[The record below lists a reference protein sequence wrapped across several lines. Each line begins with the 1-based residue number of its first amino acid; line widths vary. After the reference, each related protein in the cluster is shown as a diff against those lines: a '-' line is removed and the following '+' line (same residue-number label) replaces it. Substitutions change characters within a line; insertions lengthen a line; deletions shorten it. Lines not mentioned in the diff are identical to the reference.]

1 MRTLCTL
8 PAVTAALAFFAP
20 ARANEHIPPADDII
34 VHGRALEQVGIASS
48 GSEGVV
54 GYADFEDRPISR
66 VGELAENVPGLIATQ
81 HSGSGKANQYF
92 LRGFNL
98 DHGTDLA
105 GFVDGAPINMRSHG
119 HGQGYLD
126 LNFLIP
132 EIVERI
138 DYTKG
143 PYHAEKGDFA
153 SAGSISFTT
162 KSKLV
167 RPLVEVEA
175 GSFGHV
181 RALMAGSGEAGSG
194 TVLGAFEGT
203 ISDGPYV
210 LGEKLR
216 KVNGLIKY
224 SQDNWSLS
232 LSGYHTSYRAT
243 DQVPL
248 RAIQSGLISRLGFI
262 DGDLGGRVSRVAAN
276 FNGDFDGTKV
286 SAYAIGY
293 RFRLTSN
300 FTYFLDD
307 PVNGDEFQQRDGRGI
322 FGGAISREF
331 PVTLLGAETK
341 LRIGVDTR
349 FDRVGKVG
357 LYRSAA
363 GIPTATIRQDRIDEY
378 GGGLYGEA
386 EMALTPALRLV
397 LGLRSD
403 TIGYRV
409 QSGLAANSGKG
420 SDSILT
426 PKAALAWRA
435 TKGVEF
441 YANYGEGY
449 HSNDVRGTTISVDP
463 ASGAPADRVPVFA
476 RSRGEEL
483 GVRVERSGL
492 IASLVGFRLDLAS
505 ELVFVGDAGNTEP
518 NAATRRYGAEFSLF
532 WKPLDRITLDAEAAY
547 TRARFRGVESGL
559 DRIPGAVPL
568 VLSGGVSARLADAL
582 TATVRVRHFG
592 KAPLIED
599 NSQRSDPTTIVN
611 FGAYLDVGQVR
622 LSGDVLNLF
631 NSRDADITYFYASR
645 LPGEPA
651 EGVEDRH
658 LHPIEPR
665 QVRIS
670 ARLRF

>member
-1 MRTLCTL
+1 MRTVCTL
-8 PAVTAALAFFAP
+8 PAVALVLTFPGA
-20 ARANEHIPPADDII
+20 ARAEGDAPRNDEII

-54 GYADFEDRPISR
+54 GYADFENRPISR

-98 DHGTDLA
+98 DHGTDLSA
-105 GFVDGAPINMRSHG
+105 FVDGAPINMRSHG

-143 PYHAEKGDFA
+143 PYHAKKGDFA

-162 KSKLV
+162 KAKLA
-167 RPLVEVEA
+167 RPIAEVQA
-175 GSFGHV
+175 GSNGHL
-181 RALMAGSGEAGSG
+181 RALVAGSGEAAGGAVLAALEG
-194 TVLGAFEGT
+194 TV
-203 ISDGPYV
+203 SDGPYV
-210 LGEKLR
+210 LDENLR

-224 SQDNWSLS
+224 SRDNWSLS
-232 LSGYHTSYRAT
+232 LSGYHTKYRAT

-248 RAIQSGLISRLGFI
+248 RAIRSGLVPRLGFI

-276 FNGDFDGTKV
+276 FNGDFDGTRV

-293 RFRLTSN
+293 RFKLTSN

-307 PVNGDEFQQRDGRGI
+307 PVDGDEFQQRDGRGI

-331 PVTLLGAETK
+331 AATLLGAESK
-341 LRIGVDTR
+341 LRFGVDTR
-349 FDRVGKVG
+349 FDRIGKIGLFHSVGG
-357 LYRSAA
+357 AA
-363 GIPTATIRQDRIDEY
+363 TTAVRQDRIDQY
-378 GGGLYGEA
+378 GVGLYGEA
-386 EMALTPALRLV
+386 EMSLAPGLRLV
-397 LGLRSD
+397 LGMRGD

-409 QSGLAANSGKG
+409 RSDLAANSGKG

-426 PKAALAWRA
+426 PKAALAWQA
-435 TKGVEF
+435 AKGVEF
-441 YANYGEGY
+441 YANYGEGF
-449 HSNDVRGTTISVDP
+449 HSNDVRGATISVDP
-463 ASGAPADRVPVFA
+463 ASGGPANRVPVFA

-483 GVRVERSGL
+483 GVRVERGGL

-518 NAATRRYGAEFSLF
+518 NDATRRYGSEFSLF
-532 WKPLDRITLDAEAAY
+532 WKPLESITLDAEAAY
-547 TRARFRGVESGL
+547 TRARFKGVGAGL
-559 DRIPGAVPL
+559 DRIPGAVPV
-568 VLSGGVSARLADAL
+568 VLSGGVSARLTDTL
-582 TATVRVRHFG
+582 TTTLRVRHFG
-592 KAPLIED
+592 GAPLIED
-599 NSQRSDPTTIVN
+599 NSQRSDPTSIVN
-611 FGAYLDVGQVR
+611 FGAYLDLGRVR
-622 LSGDVLNLF
+622 LSGDVLNMF

-645 LPGEPA
+645 LPGEPT

-665 QVRIS
+665 QVRVS
-670 ARLRF
+670 ARVLF